1 MASKL
6 MAQLNKLD
14 TTIVE
19 RVNPYSTVIETP
31 SPSFNFIF
39 GKGWGLPR
47 GYTMLLYGAP
57 RGGKSVIANMMIAK
71 AQKDY
76 PKSLVIKF
84 DSEMREN
91 LQVTEEDLK
100 KYGIDKSRYSVT
112 STNDPV
118 KIFDT
123 ITKTIEPA
131 LQDGEEVSLIV
142 IDSLSSIRG
151 RRDQNSESLETMQIG
166 DKAKTIQDALG
177 RILEL
182 QRKHNIALVMTTQV
196 RAEMDPMLQKMAK
209 VKPDAAFGAK
219 HYAEYYVYV
228 EQGIFKSGRVDL
240 LGNSLDDETLTDLY
254 TVAKGQAERRA
265 HRIAVSMIDSS
276 AGPKARNG
284 EFTFDFQKLQVINQH
299 EEVYL
304 LGTRRGVVERPT
316 NQKYVFGGKEW
327 RSKEDFLN
335 AIKDDGVLA
344 NAILTEVKRRDNLGT
359 LVEVPDE
366 EESK

>member
-6 MAQLNKLD
+6 MTRLQKLD
-14 TTIVE
+14 CAIVE

-31 SPSFNFIF
+31 SPSMNFIF

-47 GYTMLLYGAP
+47 GYTMMMYGAP
-57 RGGKSVIANMMIAK
+57 RGGKSVICNMMIAK
-71 AQKDY
+71 AQRDY
-76 PKSLVIKF
+76 PKSLIIKF
-84 DSEMREN
+84 NTEMREN
-91 LQVTEEDLK
+91 LQMTEEDLV
-100 KYGIDKSRYSVT
+100 KYGIDKSRYMVIE
-112 STNDPV
+112 TNDPV

-123 ITKTIEPA
+123 ITKEIEPG
-131 LQDGEEVSLIV
+131 LQDGEDCALLI

-151 RRDQNSESLETMQIG
+151 RRDQNSDSLETMQIG

-182 QRKHNIALVMTTQV
+182 QRKHNIGVILTTQV
-196 RAEMDPMLQKMAK
+196 RAEMDAMMQKVSK

-228 EQGIFKSGRVDL
+228 EQGIFQSGRKDL
-240 LGNSLDDETLTDLY
+240 QGNSLDDDTMQDLY
-254 TVAKGQAERRA
+254 SVDKGQAERRA

-276 AGPKARNG
+276 AGPKGRNG

-299 EEVYL
+299 EEIFL
-304 LGTRRGVVERPT
+304 LGTRRGVVERPS
-316 NQKYVFGGKEW
+316 NREYVFGGKTW
-327 RSKEDFLN
+327 RSKDDFLN
-335 AIKDDGVLA
+335 AIKEDGVMA
-344 NAILTEVKRRDNLGT
+344 SEILKEVKRRDNLGL
-359 LVEVPDE
+359 LVETAV